1 MDKLEE
7 AKLSGVKAANE
18 AQDLQQLDAIR
29 VNFLGK
35 KGQFAS
41 FMAELGKL
49 SNEERPQRGAVINEA
64 KQAVVAAIEWPC
76 PIIWQR
82 ASYFTH
88 H

>member
-49 SNEERPQRGAVINEA
+49 
-64 KQAVVAAIEWPC
+64 
-76 PIIWQR
+76 
-82 ASYFTH
+82 
-88 H
+88 